1 MRVGSECY
9 LLLEQYKLRAN
20 LVGINME
27 KELIEP
33 SYTYLEERV
42 TDRYAVLFQKIQEEV
57 SKL

>member
-42 TDRYAVLFQKIQEEV
+42 TDRYAVLFQKIKEEV

>member
-1 MRVGSECY
+1 
-9 LLLEQYKLRAN
+9 
-20 LVGINME
+20 ME

-42 TDRYAVLFQKIQEEV
+42 TDRYAVLFQKIKEEV

>member
-42 TDRYAVLFQKIQEEV
+42 TDRYAVLF
-57 SKL
+57 